1 MVVLKTFFYILP
13 RTLFIYNNMHTLA
26 NINFRNKNTALVSKA
41 SSALVICDMGQATA
55 NSVDP
60 LFYSVISKILGQPH
74 GSSKF

>member
-1 MVVLKTFFYILP
+1 MVVLKKFFCILP
-13 RTLFIYNNMHTLA
+13 RILFIYNNMHASA

-41 SSALVICDMGQATA
+41 SSALIICDMGQATA

-60 LFYSVISKILGQPH
+60 LFCSVISKILGQPQ